1 MLTTQISNQMA
12 QRGHKVL
19 TYAFR
24 QMAKE
29 DLRWIMEQHE
39 DLESLE
45 FKNEICSDMTYLC
58 TFGLDDPI
66 RSTVQESIQ
75 LIKYGTTIQ
84 DKIDMQTKGIKNQVN
99 IRMVTGDH
107 IDTAIQV
114 AMRVGIISF
123 DEKNLDG
130 IALTGEVFRERIG
143 NYEKIWD
150 KGNMEWRIKF

>member
-1 MLTTQISNQMA
+1 
-12 QRGHKVL
+12 
-19 TYAFR
+19 
-24 QMAKE
+24 
-29 DLRWIMEQHE
+29 
-39 DLESLE
+39 
-45 FKNEICSDMTYLC
+45 
-58 TFGLDDPI
+58 
-66 RSTVQESIQ
+66 
-75 LIKYGTTIQ
+75 
-84 DKIDMQTKGIKNQVN
+84 
-99 IRMVTGDH
+99 MVTGDH